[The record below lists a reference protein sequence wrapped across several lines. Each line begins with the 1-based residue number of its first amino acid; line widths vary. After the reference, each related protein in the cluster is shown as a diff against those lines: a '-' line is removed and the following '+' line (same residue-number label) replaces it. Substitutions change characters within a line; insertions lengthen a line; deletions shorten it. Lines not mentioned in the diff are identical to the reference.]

1 MSTGAPST
9 ATPSVSSRFN
19 AASILREPLLGPMV
33 ALLLAIII
41 FSSVSDSFL
50 NPQNVSLIL
59 QQSVVVGI
67 LAVGQTLIILTSGID
82 LVDRRGRRL
91 RKHRDGAECR
101 RQRAFRGLGIDA
113 AGVRGVRGDQ
123 RRARHDAAAATV
135 HRHAG
140 NVHRDPGGDPPARG
154 VRDLPRGAGPAHLPG
169 HVLRIGSFSTTYG
182 VVAML
187 LVYLV
192 MWYALSQT
200 SWGKHIY
207 AVGGNPQ
214 ASILSGIKSGR
225 VLLSVYITTGVIAA
239 IAAWAALG
247 RIPNADPNAYQNA
260 NLESITAV
268 VIGGTSLF
276 GGRGGVGGTLVGTLI
291 VGVLR
296 NGLTQAGVDNLYR
309 EHRDRNSRD
318 RRGRRGSVRAQE
330 VTVTTTKSDAPV
342 LEARGLVKKYGS
354 VTAING
360 ADFALREG
368 EVLAVIGDNGAGKSS
383 LIKALAGAVV
393 PDAGEIL
400 MNGNPVSFK
409 NTRDARAAG
418 IETVY
423 QDLAVVP
430 ALDIAV
436 ESVPRA

>member
-1 MSTGAPST
+1 MTTGAPAT

-19 AASILREPLLGPMV
+19 VGNVLREPLLGPLV
-33 ALLLAIII
+33 ALGIAVIV

-82 LVDRRGRRL
+82 LSIGAVAVFGTIVMAQSAGANGPVVALGSTLLVCLAFGAINGGLVTSLRL
-91 RKHRDGAECR
+91 PP
-101 RQRAFRGLGIDA
+101 FIVTLGTFTAI
-113 AGVRGVRGDQ
+113 Q
-123 RRARHDAAAATV
+123 AAT
-135 HRHAG
+135 RLLAG
-140 NVHRDPGGDPPARG
+140 SETYRVEE
-154 VRDLPRGAGPAHLPG
+154 GPLTFLG
-169 HVLRIGSFSTTYG
+169 TSFRIGSFSTTFG

-214 ASILSGIKSGR
+214 ASNLSGIKSGR
-225 VLLSVYITTGVIAA
+225 VLFSVYIVTGVIAA

-260 NLESITAV
+260 NLETITAV

-296 NGLTQAGVDNLYR
+296 NGLTQAGVDSLYQNIATGVLVIVAVAV
-309 EHRDRNSRD
+309 DQFA
-318 RRGRRGSVRAQE
+318 RRRSQ
-330 VTVTTTKSDAPV
+330 
-342 LEARGLVKKYGS
+342 
-354 VTAING
+354 
-360 ADFALREG
+360 
-368 EVLAVIGDNGAGKSS
+368 
-383 LIKALAGAVV
+383 
-393 PDAGEIL
+393 
-400 MNGNPVSFK
+400 
-409 NTRDARAAG
+409 
-418 IETVY
+418 
-423 QDLAVVP
+423 
-430 ALDIAV
+430 
-436 ESVPRA
+436 